1 MIRRPAGDLRINTV
15 ETKLAQFEFIDEN
28 VDRSNGIILINPFFQ
43 IFGKKR
49 ALLAIQPFNEAPHL
63 ILPQIARES
72 YRENQIQPR
81 VFTQPG
87 SLADKLTRTKI
98 HRCPLLS
105 KSGPILQRSKM
116 TVCARSRHS
125 ASSFDYHFSAEQFRV
140 GADDR

>member
-81 VFTQPG
+81 VFTQSGSKADVQPTRAPG
-87 SLADKLTRTKI
+87 E
-98 HRCPLLS
+98 H
-105 KSGPILQRSKM
+105 
-116 TVCARSRHS
+116 
-125 ASSFDYHFSAEQFRV
+125 
-140 GADDR
+140 